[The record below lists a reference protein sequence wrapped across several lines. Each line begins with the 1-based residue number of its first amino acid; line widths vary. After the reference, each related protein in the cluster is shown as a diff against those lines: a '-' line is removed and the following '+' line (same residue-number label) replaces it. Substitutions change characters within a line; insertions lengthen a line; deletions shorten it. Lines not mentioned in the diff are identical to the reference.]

1 MKKAN
6 KMNKIRNLLIDN
18 LHLKKLKFDV
28 KFNLLTIYLIV
39 LYLLFLLKNIVLLL
53 RLFRIQGFPI
63 IKKNTKINLISKS
76 ILSLLIIYL

>member
-28 KFNLLTIYLIV
+28 NFD
-39 LYLLFLLKNIVLLL
+39 
-53 RLFRIQGFPI
+53 
-63 IKKNTKINLISKS
+63 
-76 ILSLLIIYL
+76 